1 MNNNV
6 PVITIDGPTASGKG
20 TICQLVAERL
30 NWHILDSGSLY
41 RLVALAA
48 LQQNASLDDE
58 SLIKQIAQTLDV
70 KFELTHNHNNDIVI
84 NLSDKDVTAEIRRE
98 EVGNAAS
105 QIAVLVSVRQALL
118 VRQRAFRKAPGLVA
132 DGRDMGTV
140 VFPDAI
146 LKIFLTA
153 SAEER
158 AKRRYKQL
166 SDKGVSVTLADLFA
180 DIQQRDERDTNRAA
194 APLIAAEDAYQ
205 LDTTEMTPQAVVERV
220 IQMYTSR
227 VSI

>member
-1 MNNNV
+1 MNNQV
-6 PVITIDGPTASGKG
+6 PVVTIDGPTASGKG
-20 TICQLVAERL
+20 TICKLVAQKL
-30 NWHILDSGSLY
+30 GWHLLDSGSLY

-48 LQQNASLDDE
+48 LEQQTPLEDE
-58 SLIKQIAQTLDV
+58 ESIKNIATSLDV
-70 KFELTHNHNNDIVI
+70 KFEISHNNNNDII
-84 NLSDKDVTAEIRRE
+84 ILLSNKNVTTAIRRE

-105 QIAVLVSVRQALL
+105 QIAVLASVRRALL
-118 VRQRAFRKAPGLVA
+118 VRQRAFRQAPGLVA

-166 SDKGVSVTLADLFA
+166 SDKGIGVTLADLFA
-180 DIQQRDERDTNRAA
+180 DIRQRDERDMNRAA
-194 APLIAAEDAYQ
+194 SPLIAAEDAYQ
-205 LDTTEMTPQAVVERV
+205 LDTTEMTPQVVLERV
-220 IQMYTSR
+220 IQLYTSCI
-227 VSI
+227 SI